1 MTTHPAYHPRRYGD
15 PAFDNGVLHDI
26 SWHLTGDEEYR
37 QPTSQLIV
45 DFIRDNIL
53 EPNREGFL
61 DENRLI
67 DNVGFLVAAELTAR
81 WGLGKARERFRGQ
94 LVEGFAPPLH
104 DVP

>member
-1 MTTHPAYHPRRYGD
+1 MTTQITYDSRKYGD
-15 PAFDNGVLHDI
+15 PAFDNGVLHGI

-67 DNVGFLVAAELTAR
+67 DNVGFLVGWIVGEYVC
-81 WGLGKARERFRGQ
+81 K
-94 LVEGFAPPLH
+94 
-104 DVP
+104 